1 MSVETILTWV
11 QNYGIAVAIALYLMY
26 WVTSKL
32 DKKLDALI
40 ESCNKLNHNIE
51 KLITLV
57 TQRCRCVSEYG

>member
-1 MSVETILTWV
+1 MSTVEIFQWI
-11 QNYGIAVAIALYLMY
+11 QSYGIAVVISVYLVH

-40 ESCNKLNHNIE
+40 ESNNKLNANIE

-57 TQRCRCVSEYG
+57 TQRCKCGE